1 LTTEAL
7 WETIARKTK
16 KILPKDHFIRSAMIL
31 AGGTSLAQG
40 LAIIFS
46 PVLTRLYTPNDFGIL
61 VVYASLLTMSLN
73 FTSLRYELAIPI
85 PEDNQTAIDVLSLC
99 VGLVFFTVL
108 LAVLGVWLFS
118 PKLIQVERFRVLE
131 PYVWILPVGLFLA
144 GVYNV
149 FNYWAVRERMYP
161 VIARTRISQGI
172 SGTLTQLGLGFI
184 SFGPLGLL
192 LGQIVG
198 ECAGLGTLAKLF
210 WKKNKHSLRLVSMA
224 NLRAASRRYKDFPL
238 YQTSASLLNSAGL
251 QVPPLLFA
259 AYYGV
264 EVAGWFY
271 LTQKVLAKPI
281 SLVGAS
287 VSKAFLGEAARL
299 AKEPHKLQKLFR
311 DMNRRLF
318 LLGIVPSILL
328 AVAGQWIFTFV
339 FGAKWVQSGVYVQVM
354 AFVFLFKLT
363 TDSVINFSIIERQGF
378 SFSWALMRLSFVVIG
393 ILSAVWF
400 GLSDFWAVVF
410 FAAAMIVSYIIKYIM
425 WDYVVRQMIVQR
437 ETAC

>member
-1 LTTEAL
+1 
-7 WETIARKTK
+7 
-16 KILPKDHFIRSAMIL
+16 M
-31 AGGTSLAQG
+31 
-40 LAIIFS
+40 
-46 PVLTRLYTPNDFGIL
+46 
-61 VVYASLLTMSLN
+61 
-73 FTSLRYELAIPI
+73 
-85 PEDNQTAIDVLSLC
+85 
-99 VGLVFFTVL
+99 
-108 LAVLGVWLFS
+108 
-118 PKLIQVERFRVLE
+118 ERFRVLE
-131 PYVWILPVGLFLA
+131 PYLWVLPVGLFLA

-210 WKKNKHSLRLVSMA
+210 WKKNKHCLRSVSMA
-224 NLRAASRRYKDFPL
+224 NLRAAARRYKDFPM

-299 AKEPHKLQKLFR
+299 AKEPRKLQKLFR

-328 AVAGQWIFTFV
+328 AFAGQWIFTFV

-393 ILSAVWF
+393 ILSAAWF
-400 GLSDFWAVVF
+400 GLSDFWAVVC
-410 FAAAMIVSYIIKYIM
+410 FAVAMIVSYIIKYIL

-437 ETAC
+437 ETTC